1 MVQAGCDS
9 IFDMTR
15 HAAMLLGAVKAAGRA
30 VAMLQTSERHLRRY
44 PFDAA
49 VVIDSPTLHL
59 PMAARAQAVGVPVM
73 YYIAPQ
79 MWAWGAY
86 RIHKLRNRVD
96 RVAVILPFEEKYF
109 RDRGVDA
116 TYVGHPLAEQLSET
130 PIDNAVRNEI
140 RARGSPVIALL
151 PGSRRHVIQSVLP
164 GQLEVARRIVAVFP
178 DAVFGVSVANAQAA
192 PVIERLLTY
201 SPAPVEAYPR
211 NHAELI
217 QAADLVLA
225 VSGTTTLEVAFHRR
239 PMIVMYNS
247 SRLFYHLIGR
257 WLIHTPHLS
266 LPNILAGREIVPE
279 FMPYYTSTQPIA
291 ERAIQLLRSERERQ
305 MMVRELGEIVETLRD
320 GSASRR
326 AAAMLLDM
334 AGKHRR

>member
-15 HAAMLLGAVKAAGRA
+15 HAAMLLGVVRVAGRA
-30 VAMLQTSERHLRRY
+30 VAMLQTSEEHLRRY

-59 PMAARAQAVGVPVM
+59 PLAGRAQAAGVPVM

-86 RIHKLRNRVD
+86 RIHKLRNRAD

-109 RDRGVDA
+109 RDRGVNA
-116 TYVGHPLAEQLSET
+116 TYVGHPLAEQLAEIS
-130 PIDNAVRNEI
+130 IDDAVRNEI
-140 RARGSPVIALL
+140 RMRGTPVIALL
-151 PGSRRHVIQSVLP
+151 PGSRRHVIKSVLP
-164 GQLEVARRIVAVFP
+164 GQLEVARRIASVFP
-178 DAVFGVSVANAQAA
+178 EAVFGVSVANPQAA
-192 PVIERLLTY
+192 PVIEGLL
-201 SPAPVEAYPR
+201 SSSAAPVKAYPG

-247 SRLFYHLIGR
+247 SRAFYHLIGR

-291 ERAIQLLRSERERQ
+291 ERAIQLLRSENARQ
-305 MMVRELGEIVETLRD
+305 AMIRDLEEIVAPLRD
-320 GSASRR
+320 ASASQR

-334 AGKHRR
+334 AEKRQH